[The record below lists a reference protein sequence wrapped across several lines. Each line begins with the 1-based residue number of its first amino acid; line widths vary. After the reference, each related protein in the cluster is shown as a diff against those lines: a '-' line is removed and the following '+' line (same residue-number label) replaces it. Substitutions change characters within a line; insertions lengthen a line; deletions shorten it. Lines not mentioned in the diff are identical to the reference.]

1 VRLRKKYVILF
12 VLLLALVLP
21 VVIYSADLLEMR
33 TEDLP
38 VAEDLS
44 VHENY
49 FSAEFFENQKRAQM
63 FYMQLNNEYQQGT
76 DGHVAWPSYYGGC
89 FIDENGNLV
98 VNIVLGYENSDMFS
112 STLRDIL
119 SHPSVS
125 TRVVTSSHTE
135 LLDLMD
141 FWFEWLYTN
150 PYSEIRRAHTW
161 TSLCVINNH
170 IEVALLEYSEE
181 LKEAFR
187 SQVIDSPFIVFV
199 EGRPLV
205 TRQKR
210 IYVGEYIPQID
221 E

>member
-1 VRLRKKYVILF
+1 MRKKYVIIF

-21 VVIYSADLLEMR
+21 AVIYSADLLEMR

-38 VAEDLS
+38 TTEELL

-49 FSAEFFENQKRAQM
+49 FSTEFFENEKRAQM
-63 FYMQLNNEYQQGT
+63 FYMQLNNEYQEGT
-76 DGHVAWPSYYGGC
+76 DGHVMWPSYYGGC

-98 VNIVLGYENSDMFS
+98 VNIVLGYEDSDMFS

-125 TRVVTSSHTE
+125 TRVVASSHTE

-141 FWFEWLYTN
+141 FLYEWWRAN
-150 PYSEIRRAHTW
+150 PYCEINRANT
-161 TSLCVINNH
+161 TLGLCVINNR
-170 IEVALLEYSEE
+170 IEVGLLGYSEE

-187 SQVIDSPFIVFV
+187 SQVIDSPLIVFV
-199 EGRPLV
+199 EGWPVV
-205 TRQKR
+205 TRQKW